1 MISFGAWDAIWS
13 HFWSLF
19 SYSSPRKHFGLLWSW
34 GFHNSTSHD
43 STPTMMCLEQSRF
56 SGSWFVKIRCG
67 DRKSV
72 APPHLSSLLVR
83 TSCYA
88 AFFSSEIKR
97 IVPLTTIDGCFPRPP
112 RDSTTPMEVV
122 DDPYVVV
129 STCSCNTKLL
139 YYAHS
144 FSHVNSTA
152 RLHERIFPVHAAVGA
167 SSQVSKIQYSLIWCF
182 LRRYPVR
189 WGEAGKETAFL
200 IYQIN

>member
-34 GFHNSTSHD
+34 GFHNSTSHE

-112 RDSTTPMEVV
+112 RDSTTPITTGNSM
-122 DDPYVVV
+122 
-129 STCSCNTKLL
+129 
-139 YYAHS
+139 YAECLRVYECILS
-144 FSHVNSTA
+144 DTQQTYCVPS
-152 RLHERIFPVHAAVGA
+152 AAVETFGKCIA
-167 SSQVSKIQYSLIWCF
+167 LGKNSLY
-182 LRRYPVR
+182 RVP
-189 WGEAGKETAFL
+189 
-200 IYQIN
+200 